1 MKNKRLES
9 TLARI
14 PRLAPVTYYVPLQGT
29 LAVALERYAM
39 DEGVHAETI
48 IAEAIRSYLGEQ

>member
-1 MKNKRLES
+1 MKNENLDKVL
-9 TLARI
+9 TRI
-14 PRLAPVTYYVPLQGT
+14 PRLADVTYYVPLQGT

-48 IAEAIRSYLGEQ
+48 IAEAIRAYLGGA

>member
-1 MKNKRLES
+1 VNNENLEQ

-14 PRLAPVTYYVPLQGT
+14 PKLGPVMYIVKVPGT

-48 IAEAIRSYLGEQ
+48 ICEAIRAYMGDA